1 MANNWRIY
9 GRDTIAC
16 KLSKAE
22 LPGFFQKKI
31 TVGPQEAALIVKNGK
46 IQETVTQSKEVVLGF
61 WERLKSVFLIDTE
74 VDVYIVDITPVDI
87 VIFLGKT
94 DKGGGSADAKTTG
107 STGTNGTIF
116 SKTDSGARAAGME
129 LTGPGKTATDL
140 SNLNS
145 AFQAQRDISSL
156 TIMALSAD
164 HEVITAECRLKISIA
179 TEDIRLLSNIL
190 RGRSA
195 LSTWDITALIKD
207 ELLAKVLLPQIAK
220 LHSEEFRGN
229 RELLKKMEDDVTQEM
244 QRTFSAW
251 GITLDNFVIN
261 WGLTE
266 PEIIELDKK
275 RQHREEDAINF
286 THERHLADMQRNLD
300 IEKNRLDNLQQLKV
314 AEANHNEELKAI
326 LLAAEVD
333 RENIV
338 DGKRVNIT
346 NIDAQIQEIQFEV
359 YKRES
364 VFRLDQ
370 RHTEQLQQL
379 DIEEKKFKI
388 AQEAK
393 VANLE
398 ADDKEMRS
406 LVEMQIKMS
415 TASHERRMV
424 ERRQEIEADFT
435 KQQATIEAQLQQIKI
450 KLDESKTRM
459 GMMERLLSQ
468 GIVAGA
474 VTPEVLKTFLE
485 QSTEQEY
492 ATTSDNKVKSRSD
505 AQSAKN
511 NLGTYKE
518 AEDRD
523 RKHQVDMT
531 GQAANMMQSAKQ
543 NVPETLVQGGGVPQ
557 NIHVSVPAGQ
567 GSEARNT
574 GLKCRKCNGSLQ
586 TGWKHCP
593 SCGEPITNGLAKCS
607 CGAAL
612 ETEWK
617 ICPICGKPIV

>member
-9 GRDTIAC
+9 GKDTIAC

-61 WERLKSVFLIDTE
+61 WERLKSLFSIDTE

-107 STGTNGTIF
+107 PTGTNGTIF
-116 SKTDSGARAAGME
+116 GKTDSGARAAAME
-129 LTGPGKTATDL
+129 LTGPSKIATDL

-145 AFQAQRDISSL
+145 AFQVQRDISSL

-179 TEDIRLLSNIL
+179 MEDIRLLSNIL

-207 ELLAKVLLPQIAK
+207 ELLAKVLLPQIGK
-220 LHSEEFRGN
+220 LRSEEFRGN

-266 PEIIELDKK
+266 PEIIELERK
-275 RQHREEDAINF
+275 RLTREEEAKEFGKN
-286 THERHLADMQRNLD
+286 RQLADMRRNLEIDFAHIDNLKKLEAAEAKGDEDLKAIYVAAEVERTTILYRGNLDKAQIDKQIKLLD
-300 IEKNRLDNLQQLKV
+300 IEIDRMKRDIHIEFRRREQELELEKEKRQRDME
-314 AEANHNEELKAI
+314 AEQERKELE
-326 LLAAEVD
+326 AATAAL
-333 RENIV
+333 I
-338 DGKRVNIT
+338 
-346 NIDAQIQEIQFEV
+346 EIQ
-359 YKRES
+359 K
-364 VFRLDQ
+364 Q
-370 RHTEQLQQL
+370 RAIKEKQNQDFMTQQMN
-379 DIEEKKFKI
+379 I
-388 AQEAK
+388 Q
-393 VANLE
+393 
-398 ADDKEMRS
+398 
-406 LVEMQIKMS
+406 
-415 TASHERRMV
+415 
-424 ERRQEIEADFT
+424 
-435 KQQATIEAQLQQIKI
+435 
-450 KLDESKTRM
+450 M
-459 GMMERLLSQ
+459 GSIERLASQ
-468 GIVAGA
+468 GIEKGVVDGA
-474 VTPEVLKTFLE
+474 TL
-485 QSTEQEY
+485 QEI
-492 ATTSDNKVKSRSD
+492 ARQQTAQRALDRSD
-505 AQSAKN
+505 AKVDSTSKADAAKAN
-511 NLGTYKE
+511 VDTFKD
-518 AEDRD
+518 AEERE

-531 GQAANMMQSAKQ
+531 GQSAKMMESAKQ
-543 NVPETLVQGGGVPQ
+543 NVPETLVQGGGIRPKV
-557 NIHVSVPAGQ
+557 NVSISAGQ
-567 GSEARNT
+567 PDDKPYGS
-574 GLKCRKCNGSLQ
+574 LKCRKCNGFLQ

-612 ETEWK
+612 ETGWK
-617 ICPICGKPIV
+617 ACPFCGKLIV